1 MSRVNMHIFLS
12 RLESETRLFKEAAY
26 TLGNGIFD
34 RVVVLGLWKEGL
46 LRFER
51 TESGLEMR
59 RVKTMIG
66 TLQQYDISRRLGL
79 VRKVISA
86 VSLLQLLAVIIFTAV
101 RLRPHSLS
109 CHNVYLLPAA
119 WLAAQLS
126 GAHLVYL
133 PHELEPERSGLSATG
148 RWVSRA
154 FERLFIHSARAVVV
168 VNDPIRDW
176 YKAAYRLQQVH
187 VVRNTPERSAVAI
200 HPLGNDGLRQRFSVP
215 LEAMVFI
222 YLGGFGAFRGTLDL
236 LKTFAAL
243 DPHRFHLVLMGYG
256 SAESEAEV
264 NTFVERCA
272 NIHFLRAVPRDLIV
286 SYTSGVDVGLFV
298 VGKLPALNEQYS
310 LPNKFFEYTHA
321 GLALLVSDNLTF
333 QSSLIAEAG
342 LGWSVPFDSL
352 AETIAALS
360 WAEVTEKRKNSRA
373 FSETAVWE
381 VDAIAFQEVY
391 A

>member
-26 TLGNGIFD
+26 TLGNGIFN
-34 RVVVLGLWKEGL
+34 RIMVLGLWKEGL
-46 LRFER
+46 PRFER
-51 TESGLEMR
+51 TESGLEMW

-66 TLQQYDISRRLGL
+66 AMQQYDISRRLGPF
-79 VRKVISA
+79 RKVISA
-86 VSLLQLLAVIIFTAV
+86 LSVLQYIAVITFTAV

-109 CHNVYLLPAA
+109 CHNAYLLPAA

-126 GAHLVYL
+126 GANLVYL
-133 PHELEPERSGLSATG
+133 PHELESERSGLSATG

-154 FERLFIHSARAVVV
+154 FEKLFIHRARAVVV

-176 YKAAYRLQQVH
+176 YKTAYGLQQVH
-187 VVRNTPERSAVAI
+187 VVRNMPERSAVAI

-215 LEAMVFI
+215 PEALIFI
-222 YLGGFGAFRGTLDL
+222 YQGVFGALRDTPHL
-236 LKTFAAL
+236 LKTFAAQ

-256 SAESEAEV
+256 SAEAEDEV

-286 SYTSGVDVGLFV
+286 SYTSGADVGLFV
-298 VGKLPALNEQYS
+298 VGKVMLSIRNA

-321 GLALLVSDNLTF
+321 GLALLVSDNLTY
-333 QSSLIAEAG
+333 QSSLIDEAG

-352 AETIAALS
+352 AETISALS
-360 WAEVTEKRKNSRA
+360 WAEVTEKRRNSRA

-381 VDAIAFQEVY
+381 VDAIAFHEVY

>member
-46 LRFER
+46 PRFER

-66 TLQQYDISRRLGL
+66 ALQQYDILRRLGL

-86 VSLLQLLAVIIFTAV
+86 LSLLQYIAVIIFAAV

-133 PHELEPERSGLSATG
+133 PHELESERSGLSAAG

-154 FERLFIHSARAVVV
+154 FEKLLIHRARAVVV

-176 YKAAYRLQQVH
+176 YKSAYRLQQVH
-187 VVRNTPERSAVAI
+187 VVRNMPERSAVAI

-215 LEAMVFI
+215 PDALVFI
-222 YLGGFGAFRGTLDL
+222 YQGGFGASRCISEL
-236 LKTFAAL
+236 LRTFSNME
-243 DPHRFHLVLMGYG
+243 PEKCHFVLMGFG
-256 SAESEAEV
+256 GVAEEEEV
-264 NTFVERCA
+264 RRYARDFT
-272 NIHFLRAVPRDLIV
+272 NIHFLPAVSRELIV
-286 SYTSGVDVGLFV
+286 SFTACADIGINVSNLT
-298 VGKLPALNEQYS
+298 PLNQQYS
-310 LPNKFFEYTHA
+310 LPNKFYEYSHA
-321 GLALLVSDNLTF
+321 GLALLVSDNLTH
-333 QSSLIAEAG
+333 QSSLIIEAG
-342 LGWSVPFDSL
+342 LGWSVPFESL